1 MARNAAK
8 AVSAASSLVG
18 KDVSDRTA
26 RELISAS
33 PGLKRLIVEAR
44 ERGAVTGDRIKSAAR
59 KDGIKPDR
67 LDELIA
73 VFEDMGV
80 TVRREEDGHGAGGA
94 KDDLGSAHG
103 DGEAI
108 PISDARQNLGELCNR
123 VAYGGERLVIARR
136 GRSRVALV
144 PIEDL
149 KLLEALEDAI
159 DVAAARKALREAEK
173 KGTKPLDEVLRELG
187 IDTEPA

>member
-80 TVRREEDGHGAGGA
+80 TVRREEDGAGGA
-94 KDDLGSAHG
+94 RDHLGSAHG